1 MKTTAMKIALRDL
14 FWITLLGAILTAWW
28 IDDRSKDDLEQSLN
42 RARKRINNLE
52 ARQELLLELL
62 NNRAYHRT
70 GPLPISP

>member
-1 MKTTAMKIALRDL
+1 MKITAMKITLRDL
-14 FWITLLGAILTAWW
+14 FWFVLVAAILTAWW

-70 GPLPISP
+70 GPLPSSP